1 MDFTFITLLA
11 VFGLQQ
17 ATTIGI
23 AAQGELI
30 TEKSG
35 ILNIGIEGSMLMSA
49 FMAGIANV
57 LFEPYLGTS
66 APMAALA
73 AGALVGVLTN
83 FFFAVLSTKMHV
95 DQVIAGVGINI
106 FGLGI
111 TYVLSALH
119 VAGST
124 IDGTQPAFQ
133 VKPVFYVAIGSS
145 KLALGISPLTLLML
159 VLPIATLLFLNR
171 TKLGLHIRAAGEN
184 PKAAEA
190 AGLGVARI
198 RITATCLGGALL
210 GVAGS
215 YLSIDISPQF
225 TPNVTAGVGFIAIA
239 AVIAGAWK
247 PYNTLA
253 VSLIFGACLGLA
265 YAPGVPTGP
274 LKYLVTVLP
283 YLITVAMLAIAS
295 RRLRSPAAL
304 ALPYKKE

>member
-1 MDFTFITLLA
+1 MDLTYVMLLA

-30 TEKSG
+30 TERSG

-49 FMAGIANV
+49 FVAGIANV
-57 LFEPYLGTS
+57 LLEPTLLQAAPLG
-66 APMAALA
+66 ALA
-73 AGALVGVLTN
+73 VGAMVGVVMN
-83 FFFAVLSTKMHV
+83 FFFAAISTEMHV

-106 FGLGI
+106 FALGM
-111 TYVLSALH
+111 TYVLAALH

-124 IDGTQPAFQ
+124 IDGTRPAFQ
-133 VKPVFYVAIGSS
+133 VKPAFYVSIGSS
-145 KLALGISPLTLLML
+145 RLALGISPLTLLMI
-159 VLPIATLLFLNR
+159 VLPIVTILFLNR
-171 TKLGLHIRAAGEN
+171 TKLGLHIRAVGEN
-184 PKAAEA
+184 PKAAEV
-190 AGLGVARI
+190 AGLGVAKTRI
-198 RITATCLGGALL
+198 IATCLGGALL
-210 GVAGS
+210 GLAGS

-239 AVIAGAWK
+239 AVIAGGWK
-247 PYNTLA
+247 PVNTLA
-253 VSLIFGACLGLA
+253 VSLIFGACLGLQ

-283 YLITVAMLAIAS
+283 YLITVAMLAVAS